1 MPFPLTSRL
10 PDEQPVACT
19 CFRDPHAFYC
29 AKLQVE
35 IVPGYVNL
43 AEGLA
48 DAADQR
54 RMDQDRAARDGA
66 R

>member
-1 MPFPLTSRL
+1 MSLTSRL
-10 PDEQPVACT
+10 SEDQPVACS

-29 AKLQVE
+29 AKVQVE

-43 AEGLA
+43 ADGRA

-54 RMDQDRAARDGA
+54 RMDGA